1 VWALLGGVLV
11 LVLVMVMVM
20 VMVMVIAVMAVA
32 ALGLKVLEGAERL
45 SVRKADDTDGAVSQE
60 ECFGD
65 GRLWL
70 IWAKI

>member
-1 VWALLGGVLV
+1 
-11 LVLVMVMVM
+11 

>member
-1 VWALLGGVLV
+1 VLV
-11 LVLVMVMVM
+11 LVLVMGV
-20 VMVMVIAVMAVA
+20 AVMAVA

-45 SVRKADDTDGAVSQE
+45 SVRKADDADGAVSQE

-70 IWAKI
+70 IWAKT